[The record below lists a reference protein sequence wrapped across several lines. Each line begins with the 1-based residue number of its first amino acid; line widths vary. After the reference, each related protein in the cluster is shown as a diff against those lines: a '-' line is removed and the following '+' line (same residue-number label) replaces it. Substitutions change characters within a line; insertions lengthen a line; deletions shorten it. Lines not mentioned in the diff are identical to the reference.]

1 MLPYEFRAKELDE
14 HQQEE
19 NIAEL
24 SSVEEEHRSE
34 EAQDPKKKEEKT
46 LENHQEAEQY
56 IVQVMQPLYSPNVID
71 FDNKKVLIRS
81 DQTESTKQTKVAID
95 DMDWPRMMKP
105 KNSEVRVSKDKGRK
119 GQSAPRTKPILKH
132 LLNKYVSRKAKNV
145 FNQLGGN
152 KHPRSHSEPQCR
164 QRWRANSYEQ
174 QPYFTMQP
182 TYRSSKPPMYQEF
195 SFWNFNHWVPY
206 HIGPA
211 GIFQPKWIQA
221 GPMYRRPLHEK
232 RPRFNHQVRQPDA
245 ILIHGNGEKLVSGNS
260 NTSRKYNAYGKNYKA
275 GSKLVWVP
283 ISRENYAEARDETD
297 HNCTKSIATRD
308 ASLHADLET
317 NNVQTHSEHAVVRAS
332 TRESAD
338 DASASIPTRGRMK
351 VVADGTIVHG
361 LKVGGDQSVDRVGC
375 GTVQRKDACI
385 KEKGFNNHVVA
396 SSSTSQKNEMVS
408 MHSDPA
414 TRSISSGLSTSLPS
428 MDLKSSTINMCG
440 QKIIASKVFSQE
452 RIFSAKNKLST
463 QKILCYKPR
472 NSGGNKIKSVAPRT
486 KPEPQWCPTGLT
498 HTQKRRVQRLRV
510 LEIREELAEKKWPGE
525 WFNQDKPM
533 MPTKRMFGRSTSLQI

>member
-1 MLPYEFRAKELDE
+1 
-14 HQQEE
+14 
-19 NIAEL
+19 
-24 SSVEEEHRSE
+24 
-34 EAQDPKKKEEKT
+34 
-46 LENHQEAEQY
+46 
-56 IVQVMQPLYSPNVID
+56 
-71 FDNKKVLIRS
+71 
-81 DQTESTKQTKVAID
+81 
-95 DMDWPRMMKP
+95 MMKP

-145 FNQLGGN
+145 FNRFG
-152 KHPRSHSEPQCR
+152 
-164 QRWRANSYEQ
+164 
-174 QPYFTMQP
+174 
-182 TYRSSKPPMYQEF
+182 
-195 SFWNFNHWVPY
+195 
-206 HIGPA
+206 GPA

-297 HNCTKSIATRD
+297 HNCTNIATRD

-338 DASASIPTRGRMK
+338 DASASIRTRGRMK
-351 VVADGTIVHG
+351 VVVDGTIVHG

-463 QKILCYKPR
+463 QKIIVLCYKPR